1 MNYSQFGT
9 HIRTYS
15 HQFDYIIQDI
25 IVDME
30 GEIETYFKTL
40 IDNKSDIGLRYQA
53 IFQLKN
59 IDNEKAV
66 LSLIQAYPYLSESV
80 LLSH

>member
-1 MNYSQFGT
+1 
-9 HIRTYS
+9 
-15 HQFDYIIQDI
+15 
-25 IVDME
+25 ME